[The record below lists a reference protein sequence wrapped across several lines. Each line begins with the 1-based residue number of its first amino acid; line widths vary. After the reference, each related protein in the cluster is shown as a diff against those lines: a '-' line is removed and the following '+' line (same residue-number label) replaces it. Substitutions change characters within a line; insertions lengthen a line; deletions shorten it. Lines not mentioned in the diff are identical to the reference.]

1 VETAR
6 TRGGR
11 PKLREALSRLQADDT
26 LVISKPDRVGRS
38 MKELPV
44 LLLPENRPATP
55 VMILAGP
62 PVMPV

>member
-1 VETAR
+1 METAR

-11 PKLREALSRLQADDT
+11 PKLREALGRWQADDT

-38 MKELPV
+38 MKELLV
-44 LLLPENRPATP
+44 LLLPEDQPATP

>member
-1 VETAR
+1 METAR
-6 TRGGR
+6 TSGGR
-11 PKLREALSRLQADDT
+11 PKLREALGRLQADDT

-38 MKELPV
+38 MKELLV
-44 LLLPENRPATP
+44 LLLEDQPATP

>member
-1 VETAR
+1 METAR

-11 PKLREALSRLQADDT
+11 PKLREALGRLQADDT
-26 LVISKPDRVGRS
+26 LVISKSNRVGRS
-38 MKELPV
+38 MKELLV
-44 LLLPENRPATP
+44 LLLLEDQPATP